1 MSESK
6 MEKIRSKL
14 KFAPEDYKIAFMKN
28 SMANT
33 SKKIKKMSRLAL
45 FLAMGIILN
54 YVESLI
60 PIPIPING
68 VKLGLAN
75 TLGLVILYYYF

>member
-1 MSESK
+1 
-6 MEKIRSKL
+6 
-14 KFAPEDYKIAFMKN
+14 MKN